1 MGYVTRV
8 RLEPA
13 EQLLLNHEYAMKQVA
28 AAVGYP
34 DVHYFTTLFRK
45 RGGLTPGVFR
55 QRRGTIFANPKKRV
69 AKNER

>member
-8 RLEPA
+8 RLEAA
-13 EQLLLNHEYAMKQVA
+13 EQLLLNHEYAMKQV

-45 RGGLTPGVFR
+45 RRGLTPGVFR